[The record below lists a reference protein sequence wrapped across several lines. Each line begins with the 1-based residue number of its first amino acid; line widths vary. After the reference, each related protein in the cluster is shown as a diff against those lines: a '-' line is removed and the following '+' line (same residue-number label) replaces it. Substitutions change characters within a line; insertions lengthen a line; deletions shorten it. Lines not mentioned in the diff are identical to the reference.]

1 MIEFG
6 RAICGD
12 SDSASTREWLVTNGI
27 GGYASGTIAGILTR
41 RYHGLLIAA
50 LRPPLGRALLVA
62 KIDEAVFLDDKTY
75 PLSANRYSTG
85 VVEPHG
91 FHSIQRFY
99 LDGGI
104 PTWEYA
110 LPGALIEKR
119 IWMKAGENTTYIHY
133 TCLLSAYDCIPLQLR
148 ALVNARDVHGATHA
162 NQAPQIDLSP
172 LTAGMLISCPSF
184 ETQAM
189 LCCSN
194 GYAQFTPEWQR
205 NFYLS
210 AEAARGESS
219 VEDHLAAGNFFI
231 ELSEGQSITLVAST
245 NPQASLDGLA
255 ELQTRKLFETQLLA
269 SAAHLIDQAPSNQAE
284 IGQLV
289 LAADQFIVNRSH
301 PLDPEGKTVLAGYP
315 WFSDWGRDTM
325 IALPGLTLATGRPEI
340 ARKILRT
347 FSAYV
352 DQGMLPNRFPDEGN
366 QPEYNTVDATLWYIE
381 AIRATL
387 QASNDCSWLEE
398 IYPILQEIIS
408 WHLKGTRDQIRCDPE
423 DGLLAA
429 GDRQTQLT
437 WMDVRIQGWAVTPR
451 AGKAVEINALWY
463 NALRCMAEFARQLN
477 QPDEE
482 FLQLAE
488 KTRRGFQKFINPQTK
503 QLYDVIEG
511 PDGTDSAIRPNQLIA
526 VSIHHSPLA
535 TETKKALLDA
545 CSQHLLTSYGLR
557 SLAPK
562 EPGYIGRY
570 TGDRWQRDSAY
581 HQGTV
586 WSWLIGP
593 YISAYLSV
601 YQRPDKAWSL
611 LQPLFLQ
618 LSEHGLGGISEIF
631 SGDPPHQPE
640 GCITQAWGVAE
651 ILRVIQEIET
661 FKEQMGVG

>member
-12 SDSASTREWLVTNGI
+12 LDSASNREWLVTNGL

-62 KIDEAVFLDDKTY
+62 KIDEAAVLGDKSF
-75 PLSANRYSTG
+75 PLYANRYSTG
-85 VVEPHG
+85 IVQPLG
-91 FHSIQRFY
+91 YHSIQRFY
-99 LDGGI
+99 LDGEI

-110 LPGALIEKR
+110 IPGALIEKR

-133 TCLLSAYDCIPLQLR
+133 TCLRSAHDRIPLQLR
-148 ALVNARDVHGATHA
+148 ALVNGRDVHGATHA
-162 NQAPQIDLSP
+162 TQAPRITATP
-172 LTAGMLISCPSF
+172 LPDGMLISNPDLDS
-184 ETQAM
+184 QVRIR
-189 LCCSN
+189 CSS
-194 GYAQFTPEWQR
+194 GYAQTAPEWQR
-205 NFYLS
+205 NFYLT

-219 VEDHLAAGNFFI
+219 VEDHLAVGCFFV

-245 NPQASLDGLA
+245 NPLARPDGQA
-255 ELQTRKLFETQLLA
+255 ELRARKHYEAQLLKN
-269 SAAHLIDQAPSNQAE
+269 AAHLINQAPSNQAE
-284 IGQLV
+284 IRQLV
-289 LAADQFIVNRSH
+289 LAADQFIVQRAH
-301 PLDPEGKTVLAGYP
+301 QLDPDGKTVLAGYP

-325 IALPGLTLATGRPEI
+325 IALPGLTLATGRSEI
-340 ARKILRT
+340 ALKILRT

-352 DQGMLPNRFPDEGN
+352 DQGMLPNRFPDEGD
-366 QPEYNTVDATLWYIE
+366 QPEYNTVDATLWFIE

-387 QASNDCSWLEE
+387 QASHDRSWLDE
-398 IYPILQEIIS
+398 IYPILQEIIH
-408 WHLKGTRDQIRCDPE
+408 WHLKGTRDQIHCDPN
-423 DGLLAA
+423 DGLVAA

-463 NALRCMAEFARQLN
+463 NALMCMADFARQLN
-477 QPDEE
+477 QSGEDY
-482 FLQLAE
+482 LQLAE
-488 KTRRGFQKFINPQTK
+488 KVRQGFQKFWNPNTR

-511 PDGTDSAIRPNQLIA
+511 PDGNDPTIRPNQLIA

-535 TETKKALLDA
+535 TEIKKALLDT
-545 CSQHLLTSYGLR
+545 CSEHLLTSYGLR

-562 EPGYIGRY
+562 EPGYLGRY

-593 YISAYLSV
+593 YLSAYLKV
-601 YQRPDKAWSL
+601 YRQPEKAWSL

-618 LSEHGLGGISEIF
+618 LGEHGVGGISEVF

-640 GCITQAWGVAE
+640 GCISQAWGVAE
-651 ILRVIQEIET
+651 ILRVAQEIET
-661 FKEQMGVG
+661 FREQVDVG

>member
-12 SDSASTREWLVTNGI
+12 LDSASTREWLVTNGI

-62 KIDEAVFLDDKTY
+62 KIDETAVFDDQTY
-75 PLSANRYSTG
+75 PLYANRFSTG
-85 VVEPHG
+85 IVQPQG
-91 FHSIQRFY
+91 YLSIQRFY
-99 LDGGI
+99 LDYGI

-133 TCLLSAYDCIPLQLR
+133 SCLLSIHDRIPLQLR

-162 NQAPQIDLSP
+162 NQAPGIKVTP
-172 LTAGMLISCPSF
+172 LPDGMLISGPDPENQVC
-184 ETQAM
+184 
-189 LCCSN
+189 LRCSS
-194 GYAQFTPEWQR
+194 GYAHLSPEWQR
-205 NFYLS
+205 NFYLN

-219 VEDHLAAGNFFI
+219 VEDHLTAGSFFI
-231 ELSEGQSITLVAST
+231 ELSEGQSVTLVAST
-245 NPQASLDGLA
+245 NRLASLNGQE
-255 ELQTRKLFETQLLA
+255 ELRTRKHYEAQLLA
-269 SAAHLIDQAPSNQAE
+269 GADQLIKRAPSNQAD

-289 LAADQFIVNRSH
+289 LAADQFIVSRSH
-301 PLDPEGKTVLAGYP
+301 PRDPNGKTVLAGYP

-352 DQGMLPNRFPDEGN
+352 DQGMLPNRFPDEDD
-366 QPEYNTVDATLWYIE
+366 QPEYNTVDATLWFIE

-387 QASNDCSWLEE
+387 QASYNHALLYETF
-398 IYPILQEIIS
+398 PILQEIIR
-408 WHLKGTRDQIRCDPE
+408 WHLKGTRDQIQRDPE
-423 DGLLAA
+423 DGLLTA
-429 GDRQTQLT
+429 GDRHTQLT

-463 NALRCMAEFARQLN
+463 NALMCMADFARQLN
-477 QPDEE
+477 QPAEE
-482 FLQLAE
+482 YLRLAE
-488 KTRRGFQKFINPQTK
+488 KARQGFQKFWNPKTG

-511 PDGTDSAIRPNQLIA
+511 PDGNDPAIRPNQLIA

-535 TETKKALLDA
+535 TEMKKALLDA
-545 CSQHLLTSYGLR
+545 CSKQLLTSYGLR

-570 TGDRWQRDSAY
+570 AGDRWQRDSAY

-593 YISAYLSV
+593 YISAYLKV
-601 YQRPDKAWSL
+601 YQQPEKAWSL
-611 LQPLFLQ
+611 LQSLFLQ
-618 LSEHGLGGISEIF
+618 LSEHGLGGISEVF

-640 GCITQAWGVAE
+640 GCINQAWGVAE
-651 ILRVIQEIET
+651 ILRVVLEIES
-661 FKEQMGVG
+661 FREPGDVG